1 MSAVRI
7 VISVSALTIVG
18 VPSETDA
25 VISYLVIDRSPFRV
39 NIACVLQ
46 IPSPNDDPS
55 PALLIPSLL
64 LALLVTYKQNDRSSI
79 YLAVEKRLRES
90 LEL

>member
-7 VISVSALTIVG
+7 VISVSANHRRRTIRNRRSHII
-18 VPSETDA
+18 PC
-25 VISYLVIDRSPFRV
+25 DRSLPLFES
-39 NIACVLQ
+39 NCLCAD
-46 IPSPNDDPS
+46 PNDDPS